1 MAILRKN
8 GVGILGFVSAAIL
21 FVPFFVFGQLPGAT
35 PGLLVA
41 DRRAQLELDLAN
53 IEKEIEAQRVVLEGK
68 QRERVSLER
77 DVAILNA
84 KIDKARLSIR
94 ARNLAIERLRGDI
107 GGKEATIDSLLL
119 KLGREKDSLAQLIR
133 KTNEIDS
140 YSFAEIVLSNQNLSD
155 FFIDLDSFASIKEA
169 LNTSFQVINSTRET
183 TENEKEVLES
193 KVNEELEL
201 RKIQELEAKDIGRQ
215 EAEKQRILKES
226 RGQEAVYQQVI
237 KDKEKTAAQIR
248 TELFSLRDSAAIPFE
263 KAYQYAVSAGGR
275 TGVRPAFILAII
287 AYESKLGE
295 DVGTGSWRSEMHPTR
310 DVPIFAQ
317 LAAKLGLNPD
327 SLPVSLRPCSKAE
340 RDRVGPGKPCGY
352 GYGGAMGPAQ
362 FIPST
367 WVLYEERISAATG
380 HNPPNPWN
388 ADDAFMASAILLMDN
403 GADNGTRAAE
413 HLAARRYLA
422 GWNNANKSSAHY
434 YGDNVMELVDK
445 YQQQIDILQRES

>member
-1 MAILRKN
+1 M
-8 GVGILGFVSAAIL
+8 
-21 FVPFFVFGQLPGAT
+21 FVFGQLPAT
-35 PGLLVA
+35 LSGTQVA

-53 IEKEIEAQRVVLEGK
+53 LEKEIEAQRVVLEGK

-77 DVAILNA
+77 DVAILNT
-84 KIDKARLSIR
+84 KIDKAKLSIK
-94 ARNLAIERLRGDI
+94 ARNLAIERLRNEI
-107 GGKEATIDSLLL
+107 GGKEDTIDSLVS
-119 KLGREKDSLAQLIR
+119 KLNREKDSLAQLIR

-155 FFIDLDSFASIKEA
+155 FFIDLDSFTSIKEA
-169 LNTSFQVINSTRET
+169 LNASFLLINSTRET
-183 TENEKEVLES
+183 TEDEKEALES
-193 KVNEELEL
+193 KVSEELEL
-201 RKIQELEAKDIGRQ
+201 KKIQELEAKNISRQ
-215 EAEKQRILKES
+215 EAEKQAILKES
-226 RGQEAVYQQVI
+226 RGQEALYQKVI

-263 KAYQYAVSAGGR
+263 KAYQYAVAAGKK
-275 TGVRPAFILAII
+275 TDVRPAFILAII

-295 DVGTGSWRSEMHPTR
+295 DVGTGNWRSEMHPTR
-310 DVPIFAQ
+310 DVPIFQQ
-317 LAAKLGLNPD
+317 LTAKLGLNPD
-327 SLPVSLRPCSKAE
+327 AVPVSLRPCSKAE

-367 WVLYEERISAATG
+367 WVLYEERIAKATG
-380 HNPPNPWN
+380 HTPPSPWN

-403 GADNGTRAAE
+403 GADKGTRAAE

-445 YQQQIDILQRES
+445 YQHQIDILQRES